1 LPIKDYKVESTETY
15 DSIIISELDKLK
27 EKDFDPKGDNTKIYN
42 SMMLDELK
50 YDKRGRLVRAF
61 PTFFMTFIDEGQF
74 VGSAKMS
81 DQYFHYKAVSDIM
94 YNNSRKQ
101 ASSTLVCELSN
112 VFGSLDDAE
121 KAADITQ
128 TTIGYLFLF
137 ATVPVLLVITQEKN
151 RKRNKN
157 YYKRIYLRKGVR
169 IHCIMRYSNE
179 Q

>member
-1 LPIKDYKVESTETY
+1 
-15 DSIIISELDKLK
+15 
-27 EKDFDPKGDNTKIYN
+27 
-42 SMMLDELK
+42 MMLDELK

-121 KAADITQ
+121 RAADITQ
-128 TTIGYLFLF
+128 TTMGDRFLS
-137 ATVPVLLVITQEKN
+137 ATVPGLLDRKQEKN
-151 RKRNKN
+151 RKRNQN
-157 YYKRIYLRKGVR
+157 YYKSIYLRTGVR
-169 IHCIMRYSNE
+169 IHFRMGYGSDPATMPTIMNGTITSLRNE
-179 Q
+179 GGTLRMV